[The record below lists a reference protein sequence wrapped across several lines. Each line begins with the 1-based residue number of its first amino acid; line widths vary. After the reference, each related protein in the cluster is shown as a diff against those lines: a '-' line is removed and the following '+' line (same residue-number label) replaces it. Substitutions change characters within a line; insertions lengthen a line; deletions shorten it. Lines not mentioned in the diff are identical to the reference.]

1 MGKERN
7 TGPDYQEILRELE
20 KKDREIENL
29 QKALGDFVIKTQILT
44 RANSILKKSLR
55 LKRWN
60 LQKKS

>member
-29 QKALGDFVIKTQILT
+29 QKALGDFVIKTQIV
-44 RANSILKKSLR
+44 RDP
-55 LKRWN
+55 
-60 LQKKS
+60 